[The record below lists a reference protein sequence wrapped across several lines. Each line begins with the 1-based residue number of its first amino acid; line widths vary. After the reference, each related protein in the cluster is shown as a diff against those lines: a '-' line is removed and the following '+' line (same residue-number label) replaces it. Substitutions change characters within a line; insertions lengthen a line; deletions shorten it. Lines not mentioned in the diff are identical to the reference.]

1 MQSIRFISLSFVISI
16 CSVILVIFT
25 SYLIF
30 LTSPK
35 LFTIPT
41 NFLNYSNFRYE
52 EISTN
57 SNPLFPE
64 ITFSGVSIEKDN
76 ALLDLDVLL
85 ISVNFLNVFS
95 NKRILNSI
103 YLEGSGV
110 DSEDYLF
117 FLPNNLKDL
126 KKNLRS
132 IIQEGYIE
140 NFDLKIINNDKTFF
154 LNNLSLKDITLSVN
168 KNNSIIS
175 KKATVS
181 VNVKETSI
189 SLTDGY
195 FNNFQFSNISAS
207 LDHKNL
213 QLRYLSFH
221 ENIQSFV
228 EQLVPLGSLNLN
240 QSINLNTRGF
250 INIREN
256 EGNNFGY
263 LSFSDEIQTE
273 FFKDKL
279 KISSSIFFR
288 DFNSFFSQTS
298 VFFDNSE
305 IKLYASGTDIQQE
318 TKIDFFT
325 EGNGPLSIKG
335 TFDDKELELKIEGDK
350 FNSKVISDPSGF
362 FRVEMNDTNFSILRN
377 FSRNENQEFIFPNSK
392 FRFIGK
398 NISFDNLNFDEIDFY
413 YLKNG
418 EVLTIND
425 INVKSDFLKISENKD
440 MEKAYFAIDTSRD
453 FFKIKGTYE
462 IKDIHNIFDLNDN
475 TFVNFLKTDV
485 NIQWNEIQGLRNI
498 EGELEFLFK
507 DFRIKQKTQNTVLLN
522 LLSILNI
529 SSLFR
534 EGGDRDSDFI
544 NFNRG
549 EGRLIFAKDYARTL
563 EDFKFNSDFGDINWS
578 GYIYKNEL
586 GYLENLDLDL
596 ILDINLDKN
605 LPWYAAIFGGIGV
618 AAGTALIGNVFEDQF
633 ERISKIEFEVDGN
646 LEEPKLRRL

>member
-1 MQSIRFISLSFVISI
+1 MKLIRVISLS
-16 CSVILVIFT
+16 SVIFVCSSVLVIT
-25 SYLIF
+25 TLYLIF

-35 LFTIPT
+35 SFTIPT
-41 NFLNYSNFRYE
+41 NFLNYSNFSYK

-57 SNPLFPE
+57 NNPIFPE
-64 ITFSGVSIEKDN
+64 LKFSDVSIDKDN
-76 ALLDLDVLL
+76 ASLDLDVLFINL
-85 ISVNFLNVFS
+85 NFLNIFS
-95 NKRILNSI
+95 NKRILSSI
-103 YLEGSGV
+103 YLEGDRI
-110 DSEDYLF
+110 DSKDYLF

-126 KKNLRS
+126 ERNLRS
-132 IIQEGYIE
+132 IIQKGYIE
-140 NFDLKIINNDKTFF
+140 NFDLKIVNDEKTFF
-154 LNNLSLKDITLSVN
+154 VNNLSLEDITLSVN
-168 KNNSIIS
+168 DNNFIIS
-175 KKATVS
+175 EKANVS
-181 VNVKETSI
+181 VNSEETSI
-189 SLTDGY
+189 ALTDGY
-195 FNNFQFSNISAS
+195 FNDFQFSSISAS

-213 QLRYLSFH
+213 KLRYSSFH
-221 ENIQSFV
+221 ENIQSLV
-228 EQLVPLGSLNLN
+228 EQLIPMGSLNLN
-240 QSINLNTRGF
+240 KSINLITRGF
-250 INIREN
+250 FNIREN

-273 FFKDKL
+273 LFKDKL

-288 DFNSFFSQTS
+288 DFNSFFSQTI
-298 VFFDNSE
+298 VFFDNSA

-318 TKIDFFT
+318 TKINFFT
-325 EGNGPLSIKG
+325 EGDSPLSIKG
-335 TFDDKELELKIEGDK
+335 SFDDKELELKIEGEK
-350 FNSKVISDPSGF
+350 FYSKVISDPSGF
-362 FRVEMNDTNFSILRN
+362 FRVEMKDTNFSLLRN
-377 FSRNENQEFIFPNSK
+377 FSRNEKQEFIFPNSK

-398 NISFDNLNFDEIDFY
+398 NISFDNLNFDVIDFY

-425 INVKSDFLKISENKD
+425 INVESDFLKISENKD
-440 MEKAYFAIDTSRD
+440 MEKAYFSIDTSKD

-462 IKDIHNIFDLNDN
+462 IIDIHNIFDFNDN
-475 TFVNFLKTDV
+475 TFVNFLKTDI

-534 EGGDRDSDFI
+534 DGGDRDSDFI

-549 EGRLIFAKDYARTL
+549 EGRLIFSKDYARTL

-578 GYIYKNEL
+578 GYIYKNES

-618 AAGTALIGNVFEDQF
+618 AAGTAIIGNVFEDQF